1 MGIGTGVVL
10 LVIGLVFVL
19 DVVDL
24 PAEVDD
30 VIATNALGWILIAGG
45 VIALVL
51 SLIINA
57 QRSRT
62 THVEEHRTDRSGP

>member
-1 MGIGTGVVL
+1 VAIGTGVVL
-10 LVIGLVFVL
+10 LVIGLVLVL

-57 QRSRT
+57 QRART
-62 THVEEHRTDRSGP
+62 THVEERRTDTP